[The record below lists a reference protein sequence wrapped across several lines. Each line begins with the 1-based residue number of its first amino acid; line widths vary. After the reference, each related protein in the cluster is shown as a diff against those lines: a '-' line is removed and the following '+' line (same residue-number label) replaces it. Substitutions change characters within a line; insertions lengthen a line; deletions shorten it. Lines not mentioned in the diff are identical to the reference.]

1 MSQCKRFLAFLIII
15 AVASGLA
22 PQHLTYMP
30 IILGSVEKVTWKT
43 FRDSADRFTIQYPSK
58 WEANNSTD
66 PLGPIDVEFWY
77 HGDTSTAPNTYA
89 YVTLIAWPNFRYFTS
104 TQGMLKNDQVTV
116 ESEAE
121 NYKLEQGAECSSY
134 IINGVQG
141 CSIIYS
147 LSFPDQPY
155 ARNALVV
162 DAVDNTTGVQY
173 SMGLIASEDVFE
185 QFRPVFD
192 HMVNS
197 FELSHN
203 AFAG

>member
-22 PQHLTYMP
+22 SQQLTYMP
-30 IILGSVEKVTWKT
+30 IILGSVQKVTWKT
-43 FRDSADRFTIQYPSK
+43 FRDSAGLFSIQYPSK
-58 WEANNSTD
+58 WEASNSTD

-89 YVTLIAWPNFRYFTS
+89 YVTLIAWPNFQYFTS
-104 TQGMLKNDQVTV
+104 TQEMLKNDQVTM

-121 NYKLEQGAECSSY
+121 NYRLEQGAECSSY
-134 IINGVQG
+134 IISGVQG

-155 ARNALVV
+155 PRNKGDIGTHQRAEGNPRL
-162 DAVDNTTGVQY
+162 
-173 SMGLIASEDVFE
+173 
-185 QFRPVFD
+185 
-192 HMVNS
+192 
-197 FELSHN
+197 HN
-203 AFAG
+203 DKVKSIIKNQHEIS